1 MSRHSSKSI
10 KNSRFHWRLLCVSTL
25 LLLIMLHLALA
36 GCSTWQVPKPFDE
49 AKLRGRAVTK
59 EVKGVRMSAAVLSTE
74 DSLQMFG
81 VDVNGTGVQPVWIEV
96 ENNTQQMLWLL
107 RSGTDPDLFSPLEV
121 AWSFHATFSGS
132 TNARLDDHFNALQFQ
147 NPIAAG
153 TKQSGILY
161 TNPHRQTRF
170 LNVDLLGLGQ
180 MFPFTLFPAVPD
192 DIPDEQASS
201 MLNRLAEE
209 ATVNYQELE
218 TLRARLEQLPCCAM
232 SEDREKQGDPV
243 NMVLIGRFED
253 IAAAVVRR
261 GFRRA
266 ELKFDNAQYY
276 FDRQPDTVVRKA
288 GQGGVPAN
296 WLRVWLAP
304 FRYQNQSVFLVQ
316 AGRPIGGRF
325 KASQSKDL
333 ILHPNVDEVRNLLIQ
348 DMLYSGG
355 LGKLAFISGVGVAAP
370 DEPRISL
377 NDTHYYTDG
386 LRAVLFFETRPLA
399 LSDVEILDWVPYLK
413 NLESHAVK
421 AKENARR

>member
-1 MSRHSSKSI
+1 MLEHKRTCHSV
-10 KNSRFHWRLLCVSTL
+10 WCVFAVL
-25 LLLIMLHLALA
+25 LLGMVHLVLA
-36 GCSTWQVPKPFDE
+36 GCSTWQVPAPFDE
-49 AKLRGRAVTK
+49 AKLRARAVTK

-81 VDVNGTGVQPVWIEV
+81 VDVNSTGVQPVWIEV
-96 ENNTQQMLWLL
+96 ENNTRQMLWLL

-121 AWSFHATFSGS
+121 AWSFHAAFSGS
-132 TNARLDDHFNALQFQ
+132 KNAIIDNHFNELHFQ

-161 TNPHRQTRF
+161 TNPHRQTRL
-170 LNVDLLGLGQ
+170 LNVDLLGQGQ
-180 MFPFTLFPAVPD
+180 LFPFTLFPAVPD
-192 DIPDEQASS
+192 DTPDEQASS
-201 MLNRLAEE
+201 MMNRLAEA
-209 ATVNYQELE
+209 ATINYQDLE
-218 TLRARLEQLPCCAM
+218 TLRTSLEQLPCCAM
-232 SEDREKQGDPV
+232 NEDGEKQGDPI

-266 ELKFDNAQYY
+266 ELEFDNAQHY
-276 FDRQPDTVVRKA
+276 FNRQPDAVVRKA

-304 FRYQNQSVFLVQ
+304 FRYQNQPVFLVQ

-325 KASQSKDL
+325 KAPQGKDL
-333 ILHPNVDEVRNLLIQ
+333 KLHPNVDEVRNLLIQ

-355 LGKLAFISGVGVAAP
+355 LGKLAFITGVGVVAP

-377 NDTHYYTDG
+377 NDAHYYTDG

-413 NLESHAVK
+413 ILESSA
-421 AKENARR
+421 AKSHENAER